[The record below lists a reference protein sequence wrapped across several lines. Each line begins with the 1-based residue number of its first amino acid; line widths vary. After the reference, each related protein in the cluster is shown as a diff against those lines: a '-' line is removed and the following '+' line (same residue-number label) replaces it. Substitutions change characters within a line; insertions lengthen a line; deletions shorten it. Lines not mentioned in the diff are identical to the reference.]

1 MSSRGQTRP
10 AQPGLM
16 RHDQHAEDLPAPSP
30 VPASPVRDSPEPDS
44 PEVDGLGPDTRHSP
58 EPDSP
63 GPDGLRANAR
73 EGIGPEG
80 TGPQPGRPERHDPG
94 HGHQEVGGL
103 PAGAGGAADQ
113 AEHGARVRVGT
124 PAGILAVVPHLL
136 GFHPSRSLV
145 VLGVSSARDQV
156 TMAFRYDLPD
166 PPDPELTA
174 DVAAHAGSVLARQG
188 IGTAIL
194 IGYGPEAL
202 VRPVIDE
209 TSGAMTHAGVQ
220 LREVLRAE
228 GGRYWS
234 ALCHDATCCP
244 ADGVFYDPCSH
255 PAAVALN
262 QAAGRDA
269 YPDRAALARTLEPEP
284 GTARAIRQATNRA
297 VRRIDKLLH
306 RAQRAGRD
314 PGAALAQA
322 GRDAVRSAI
331 DWYRTGARI
340 TDRGR
345 LAFLAVTMAD
355 LRVRDDAWALMDPD
369 HRGRHLRLWTDVLAG
384 AAPELAPAPAALLA
398 FTAWQCGDGA
408 LANVALERA
417 LAADPEYSLALL
429 LSEAVRAGLPP
440 EQARPPMTPD
450 EVAASY
456 GEAAPADSS
465 RPDGDRPDAGSALDG
480 AAAGDP
486 GSAGPEPDEASA
498 SGGQA
503 GPRRQGAAA

>member
-1 MSSRGQTRP
+1 
-10 AQPGLM
+10 M
-16 RHDQHAEDLPAPSP
+16 RHDQHAEDLPALSALPPSPVPPSPVPPSP
-30 VPASPVRDSPEPDS
+30 VPASPVPASPVPASPDPDTLRADSPELTS
-44 PEVDGLGPDTRHSP
+44 
-58 EPDSP
+58 
-63 GPDGLRANAR
+63 
-73 EGIGPEG
+73 PEG
-80 TGPQPGRPERHDPG
+80 TSRQPRRPERHHPGRSDQEIGDP
-94 HGHQEVGGL
+94 
-103 PAGAGGAADQ
+103 PAGAGAADQ

-166 PPDPELTA
+166 PPDPELTG

-209 TSGAMTHAGVQ
+209 ATGAMTHAGVQ

-234 ALCHDATCCP
+234 ALCHDAACCP

-269 YPDRAALARTLEPEP
+269 YADRDALARTLEPEP

-306 RAQRAGRD
+306 RAQRTGRD

-345 LAFLAVTMAD
+345 LAFLAVTLAD
-355 LRVRDDAWALMDPD
+355 LRVRDDAWALMDPG

-429 LSEAVRAGLPP
+429 LSEAVRSGLPP

-456 GEAAPADSS
+456 GESVPADSS
-465 RPDGDRPDAGSALDG
+465 RPDSDPDADRADAGNALADAG
-480 AAAGDP
+480 ASGP
-486 GSAGPEPDEASA
+486 GRARPEPGEASA